1 MLELKQ
7 CGLLVVDV
15 QGKLARLMHNSDAVI
30 ANIVKLVQASRVL
43 SLPVIA
49 LEQYPK
55 GLGETV
61 PELRDLLKDD
71 EIIPKTSF
79 GGCGAPDF
87 MTALNK
93 AGRRQWLVCGI
104 ESHVCVYQTVSGMLS
119 AGHEVEV
126 ITDAVSSREAANIPM
141 ALAKMQRRGAE
152 LTSVEMCLFE
162 LMQDCKS
169 EAFKAMLPLLK

>member
-7 CGLLVVDV
+7 CGLLIVDM

-30 ANIVKLVQASRVL
+30 ANIVKLIQASRVL

-49 LEQYPK
+49 LEQYPR

-61 PELRDLLKDD
+61 PELRTLLAPE
-71 EIIPKTSF
+71 EILPKTHF
-79 GGCGAPDF
+79 GACGAPEF
-87 MTALNK
+87 ITAL
-93 AGRRQWLVCGI
+93 ADSGRQQWLVCGI
-104 ESHVCVYQTVSGMLS
+104 ESHVCVYQTVSGML
-119 AGHEVEV
+119 ARGLAVEV
-126 ITDAVSSREAANIPM
+126 VSDAVASREATNIPL

-169 EAFKAMLPLLK
+169 DAFKAMLPLLK